1 VLRKLV
7 LLGAMLAVAGG
18 ASAQTFPN
26 KPIRIVVGFA
36 PAGPADVMARLI
48 GQRLT
53 ASLGQ
58 SVIIDNRPGAS
69 GTIGARAVAESEA
82 DGYTLMLAN
91 TSTLI
96 VAPLIYRNV
105 SYDPERSFAPVAL
118 LGTTSNLL
126 IVHPALPVRSVAELV
141 ALARAKPGKL
151 NYASAGI
158 GTPPHLVGETFK
170 QKVGID
176 VAHVPYKGGGPSL
189 QATVAGETQYSSE
202 NPASALPL
210 AEAGAVRALAVSSP
224 ARLAQL
230 PDVPT
235 MIEAGVP
242 DFAFVSFTGVVTPAG
257 TPAVVVSRLNS
268 AINESLGSPE
278 LAGTVAKL
286 GVETK
291 ISSPDAFAA
300 FLAAERER
308 WSAVVKAAGVRVE

>member
-1 VLRKLV
+1 MLRKLV

-189 QATVAGETQYSSE
+189 QATVAGETQYSFE

-278 LAGTVAKL
+278 LAGTLAKL
-286 GVETK
+286 GVETR

>member
-1 VLRKLV
+1 
-7 LLGAMLAVAGG
+7 M
-18 ASAQTFPN
+18 
-26 KPIRIVVGFA
+26 
-36 PAGPADVMARLI
+36 
-48 GQRLT
+48 
-53 ASLGQ
+53 
-58 SVIIDNRPGAS
+58 
-69 GTIGARAVAESEA
+69 AVAESEA

-176 VAHVPYKGGGPSL
+176 VAHVPYKGGGSSL
-189 QATVAGETQYSSE
+189 QATVAGETQYSFE

-224 ARLAQL
+224 AVAVSNRIV
-230 PDVPT
+230 VPRSPN
-235 MIEAGVP
+235 EVGCARAAGGGS
-242 DFAFVSFTGVVTPAG
+242 APAPR
-257 TPAVVVSRLNS
+257 PA
-268 AINESLGSPE
+268 ESPCRE
-278 LAGTVAKL
+278 RD
-286 GVETK
+286 
-291 ISSPDAFAA
+291 PDAGEHHRIRDVAA
-300 FLAAERER
+300 LQR
-308 WSAVVKAAGVRVE
+308 AVGKEEPEEE

>member
-1 VLRKLV
+1 MLRKLV

>member
-1 VLRKLV
+1 MLRKLV

-189 QATVAGETQYSSE
+189 QATVAGETQYSFE

-242 DFAFVSFTGVVTPAG
+242 DFAFVSFTGVVAPAG
-257 TPAVVVSRLNS
+257 TPAAVVSRLNS

>member
-1 VLRKLV
+1 MLRKLV

-176 VAHVPYKGGGPSL
+176 VAHEPYKGGGPSL
-189 QATVAGETQYSSE
+189 QATVAGETQYSFE

-242 DFAFVSFTGVVTPAG
+242 DFAFVSFTGVVAPAG
-257 TPAVVVSRLNS
+257 TPAAVVSRLNS